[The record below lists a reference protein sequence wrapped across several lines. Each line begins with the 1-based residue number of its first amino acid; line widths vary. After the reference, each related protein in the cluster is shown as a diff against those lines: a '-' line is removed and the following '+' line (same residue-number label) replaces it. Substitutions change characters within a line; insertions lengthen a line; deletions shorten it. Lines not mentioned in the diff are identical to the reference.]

1 MDFKKGTTCLGF
13 TFKEG
18 VLLAVDSRASQGT
31 FDASE
36 HCRKIIE
43 INDRIL
49 GTMAGGAADCSY
61 WEALLGI
68 ELRKYELKYGEKL
81 TVAGATRILINI
93 LHYYKNYGLSMGV
106 MMAGY
111 DKNGP
116 NLYYL
121 DDDGT
126 RLKGNIF
133 SVGSGSTYAYGILDT
148 YHKHDMTLEQAV
160 ELGKRAI
167 QHATYRDAGS
177 GGVVRVYHV
186 HKNGWTKIEE
196 GLDVNELHYKY

>member
-1 MDFKKGTTCLGF
+1 
-13 TFKEG
+13 
-18 VLLAVDSRASQGT
+18 
-31 FDASE
+31 
-36 HCRKIIE
+36 
-43 INDRIL
+43 
-49 GTMAGGAADCSY
+49 MAGGAADCAY

-81 TVAGATRILINI
+81 TVAGASRILINI
-93 LHYYKNYGLSMGV
+93 LHHYKNYGLSMGV
-106 MMAGY
+106 MLAGY

-133 SVGSGSTYAYGILDT
+133 SIGSGSTYAYGVLDT
-148 YHKHDMTLEQAV
+148 YYNHDMTLPEAV

-177 GGVVRVYHV
+177 GGVVRVYHI
-186 HKNGWTKIEE
+186 HKDGWTKIEE
-196 GLDVNELHYKY
+196 GLDVNVLHYKYAEEKGLDGTGDLTNQKLY